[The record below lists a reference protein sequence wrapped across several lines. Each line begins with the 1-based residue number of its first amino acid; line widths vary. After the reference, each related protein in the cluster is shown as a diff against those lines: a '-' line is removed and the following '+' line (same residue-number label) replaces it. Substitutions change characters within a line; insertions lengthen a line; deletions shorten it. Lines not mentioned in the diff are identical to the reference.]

1 MLDGNVSAFVS
12 GGSLHLKGDS
22 AANEITIEQFASR
35 TFTVSSR
42 DGSTTINGQAGPLT
56 FTRVGKD
63 LNISLNGGDDIVEL
77 TADDSDPLW
86 VVNKLDIKTGDGDDQ
101 VLMTQVHALR
111 LSIDTGSGDD
121 TVNIGDSG
129 NTTGIMV
136 TKEAVISTGGGTDDL
151 QIANSLFKR
160 TLVANLGAGGDSAA
174 VQNTTFRKTSN
185 LIGGSGADT
194 MSKQGNRGKL
204 KYSSFSSVSNT
215 VDSSPSPSTTEANN
229 DTATVARSA
238 STTINVASND
248 TARHRHDAQSGLDCY
263 YSAADQRHRRRQCQR
278 HRHLHQ

>member
-1 MLDGNVSAFVS
+1 M
-12 GGSLHLKGDS
+12 
-22 AANEITIEQFASR
+22 
-35 TFTVSSR
+35 FTVSSR
-42 DGSTTINGQAGPLT
+42 DGSTTINGQAGPVT

-63 LNISLNGGDDIVEL
+63 LNISLNGGDDVVEL

-121 TVNIGDSG
+121 TINGSDSG

-136 TKEAVISTGGGTDDL
+136 TKEAVISTGGGSDDL

-174 VQNTTFRKTSN
+174 VQSTTFRENQLN
-185 LIGGSGADT
+185 LIGGSG
-194 MSKQGNRGKL
+194 
-204 KYSSFSSVSNT
+204 F
-215 VDSSPSPSTTEANN
+215 
-229 DTATVARSA
+229 
-238 STTINVASND
+238 
-248 TARHRHDAQSGLDCY
+248 RHDEQARQSWQNKIFQLLLGQQHGGHITGTID
-263 YSAADQRHRRRQCQR
+263 DRGQQRHGHRCSVGQHHDQCCR
-278 HRHLHQ
+278 E